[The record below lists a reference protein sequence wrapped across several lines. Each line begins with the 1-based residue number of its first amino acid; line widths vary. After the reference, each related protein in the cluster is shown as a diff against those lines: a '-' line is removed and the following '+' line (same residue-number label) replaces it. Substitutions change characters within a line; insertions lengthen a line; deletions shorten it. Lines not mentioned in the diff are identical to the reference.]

1 MKKIY
6 LILFAT
12 FIISGLNAT
21 NWLIVPG
28 AGPQWSPTLT
38 TVALGDVVQ
47 FGLSS
52 THPANQVSQATWLAN
67 GTATLAGGFGSKNSS
82 YQFTVTATTASTIFF
97 VCPNHVGNPTPMK
110 GMIVFPGGTT
120 GLSAINNQLT
130 QVSLFPNPAA
140 SEVNI
145 SVPSNLSDVSL
156 KLIGIN
162 GQEIALTTSNQIFT
176 NNSNSVL
183 TAILPNS
190 IGNGVYFI
198 EVSTAS
204 ERIYKKIV
212 ITK

>member
-21 NWLIVPG
+21 TFFIVPG
-28 AGPQWSPTLT
+28 PGPQWSPTLT
-38 TVALGDVVQ
+38 TVAIGDVVQ
-47 FGLSS
+47 FGLSA
-52 THPANQVSQATWLAN
+52 THPANEVSQTTWMAN
-67 GTATLAGGFGSKNSS
+67 QTATLAGGFGSKNTS

-97 VCPNHVGNPTPMK
+97 VCPTHVGNTIPMK
-110 GMIVFPGGTT
+110 GMIVKAGST
-120 GLSAINNQLT
+120 GLSAINNQIT

-145 SVPSNLSDVSL
+145 SVPSNLSDVTL

-176 NNSNSVL
+176 NNSNTVL

-198 EVSTAS
+198 EISAAN